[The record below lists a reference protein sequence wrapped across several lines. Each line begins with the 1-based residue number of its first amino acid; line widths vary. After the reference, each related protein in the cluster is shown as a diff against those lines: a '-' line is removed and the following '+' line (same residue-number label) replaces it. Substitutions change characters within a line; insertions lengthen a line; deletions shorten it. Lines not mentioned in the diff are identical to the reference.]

1 MFISGGENEQDPC
14 KCQDMQRSKKHTN
27 VYKYDK
33 TQKTDPLLPP
43 SVIAIQHQTVQ
54 AGDDPGN
61 LIMEH

>member
-1 MFISGGENEQDPC
+1 MPRYAKIN
-14 KCQDMQRSKKHTN
+14 KKHTN

-54 AGDDPGN
+54 PGDDPGN